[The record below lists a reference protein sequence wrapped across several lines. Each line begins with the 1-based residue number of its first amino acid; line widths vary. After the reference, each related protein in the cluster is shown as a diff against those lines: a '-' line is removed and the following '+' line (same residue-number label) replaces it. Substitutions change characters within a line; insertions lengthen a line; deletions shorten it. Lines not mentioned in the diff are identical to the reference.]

1 MKNTF
6 DIQETLAGCL
16 RDNRVHQRALV
27 DNYSGLLYVICNRYL
42 GDAHLAQ
49 DAVQESWSLIFKN
62 LDKYDSTKGK
72 FESWASKISIR
83 QCLNNLAKK
92 KLKIVDFTAT
102 SVGETSSDLQKQMMS
117 RLNANQLT
125 ALVTELPESYRTVF
139 NMVVI
144 DGYTHKE
151 IADLLNLTVVNS
163 RARLNRA
170 RNILKE
176 KINSLNNTDSW
187 VNTI

>member
-1 MKNTF
+1 M
-6 DIQETLAGCL
+6 
-16 RDNRVHQRALV
+16 
-27 DNYSGLLYVICNRYL
+27 
-42 GDAHLAQ
+42 
-49 DAVQESWSLIFKN
+49 
-62 LDKYDSTKGK
+62 
-72 FESWASKISIR
+72 
-83 QCLNNLAKK
+83 
-92 KLKIVDFTAT
+92 KIVDFTAT

>member
-1 MKNTF
+1 M
-6 DIQETLAGCL
+6 
-16 RDNRVHQRALV
+16 
-27 DNYSGLLYVICNRYL
+27 
-42 GDAHLAQ
+42 
-49 DAVQESWSLIFKN
+49 
-62 LDKYDSTKGK
+62 
-72 FESWASKISIR
+72 
-83 QCLNNLAKK
+83 
-92 KLKIVDFTAT
+92 KIVDLTAN